1 MFWKEK
7 TLNEMSP
14 DEWESLCD
22 RCGKCCTLKL
32 HDEISDDI
40 YDTSMVCK
48 LFNIKKCEC
57 NDYNNRM
64 KYVKDCIKLSPSNI
78 NELEWLP
85 ETCAYKII
93 SEGGELFD
101 WHHLISGSYQSVH
114 ETKNSVITNNIVSEE
129 NVKDD
134 DYEDYIIKKSLN
146 YEKKYKKSL
155 LVNCIIS
162 NVCSSSGSN
171 SYRT

>member
-7 TLNEMSP
+7 TLSEMSP
-14 DEWESLCD
+14 EEWESLCD

-48 LFNIKKCEC
+48 LFNLKKCEC

-64 KYVKDCIKLSPSNI
+64 KYVKDCIKLTPSNI
-78 NELEWLP
+78 GELEWLP
-85 ETCAYKII
+85 ETCAYKIVSI
-93 SEGGELFD
+93 GGDLFD

-114 ETKNSVITNNIVSEE
+114 ETKNSVISNNVVSEE
-129 NVKDD
+129 DVKDD
-134 DYEDYIIKKSLN
+134 DYEDYIIKKITKL
-146 YEKKYKKSL
+146 
-155 LVNCIIS
+155 
-162 NVCSSSGSN
+162 
-171 SYRT
+171 

>member
-7 TLNEMSP
+7 TLSEMSP

-48 LFNIKKCEC
+48 LFNLKKCEC

-64 KYVKDCIKLSPSNI
+64 KYVKDCIKLTPSNI
-78 NELEWLP
+78 GELEWLP
-85 ETCAYKII
+85 ETCAYKIV
-93 SEGGELFD
+93 SKGGELFD

-114 ETKNSVITNNIVSEE
+114 EAKNSIISNNVVSEE
-129 NVKDD
+129 EVKDD
-134 DYEDYIIKKSLN
+134 DYEDYITKKITKL
-146 YEKKYKKSL
+146 
-155 LVNCIIS
+155 
-162 NVCSSSGSN
+162 
-171 SYRT
+171 